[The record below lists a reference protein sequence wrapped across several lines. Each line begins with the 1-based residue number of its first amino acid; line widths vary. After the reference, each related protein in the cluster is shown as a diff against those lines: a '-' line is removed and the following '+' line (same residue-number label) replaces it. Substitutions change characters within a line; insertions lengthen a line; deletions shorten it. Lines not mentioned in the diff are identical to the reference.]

1 MTRTLPLRSALVV
14 LLASLAV
21 APAAS
26 ARPDTAARLQM
37 VWPASGT
44 VTARFGEWRGSH
56 RHAGIDIGMLR
67 TLRLRSVLAGT
78 VKQTGYV
85 SGYEGYGNVVILD
98 LPGPYT
104 ALYAHLSSRSRPSG
118 SARSQRT
125 ASRPRRLHGQLLR
138 HAPPFRD
145 RTARRAGGSPPLP
158 RLRRLSWPPMRSR
171 YLVDGASV
179 VAVALFLGWVLSL
192 ATTRVKNWFV
202 MTDEL
207 YYERLAVSV
216 AQTGS
221 LLPRLH
227 GELVPNVNQLYPIL
241 ISPLYGDG
249 NVPASFEGAHRLNAF
264 LIASAAIPVYLLA
277 RRIGLGRLVAL
288 WAGALSVAVPW
299 VALASFLLTEVVAY
313 PAFCW
318 ALLALTHAVARK
330 SWRTDLLALVVI
342 GVAVLA
348 RTQFV
353 VLLAVFVVAVSSR
366 RCLTR
371 RRAAPRGTSGARGG
385 PSCSSSA
392 ACCSSSSGRSRS
404 ARARSCSAPT
414 RSPPST
420 CGSTSGSCG
429 SRSSTWRCSRSG
441 SRSCP
446 SSSAPAGSST
456 ASARRRP
463 GRSARSPSSAPARC
477 CSSRS
482 RSPRSTSAS
491 GPGW

>member
-1 MTRTLPLRSALVV
+1 
-14 LLASLAV
+14 
-21 APAAS
+21 
-26 ARPDTAARLQM
+26 
-37 VWPASGT
+37 
-44 VTARFGEWRGSH
+44 
-56 RHAGIDIGMLR
+56 
-67 TLRLRSVLAGT
+67 
-78 VKQTGYV
+78 
-85 SGYEGYGNVVILD
+85 
-98 LPGPYT
+98 
-104 ALYAHLSSRSRPSG
+104 
-118 SARSQRT
+118 
-125 ASRPRRLHGQLLR
+125 
-138 HAPPFRD
+138 
-145 RTARRAGGSPPLP
+145 
-158 RLRRLSWPPMRSR
+158 MRSR

-227 GELVPNVNQLYPIL
+227 GELVPNVNQLYPVL

-249 NVPASFEGAHRLNAF
+249 NVPASFAGAHRLNAF

-353 VLLAVFVVAVSSR
+353 VLLAVFVVAVVVEAMLDATPR
-366 RCLTR
+366 GAPANLWRTR
-371 RRAAPRGTSGARGG
+371 RPFVLLFGGPAARRPRGDRDRQGVAAARLLLGHCRARAARLRAR
-385 PSCSSSA
+385 PARVRAHRA
-392 ACCSSSSGRSRS
+392 AL
-404 ARARSCSAPT
+404 ARARDPALHRRRRLARRP
-414 RSPPST
+414 SPPID
-420 CGSTSGSCG
+420 
-429 SRSSTWRCSRSG
+429 
-441 SRSCP
+441 
-446 SSSAPAGSST
+446 
-456 ASARRRP
+456 ARAA
-463 GRSARSPSSAPARC
+463 SARSPSSARPRC
-477 CSSRS
+477 CS
-482 RSPRSTSAS
+482 
-491 GPGW
+491 